1 MVVLGIVISYI
12 IILFLI
18 SAYSTKLVKGTTKG
32 YLLANQ
38 EWTFWLVAVM
48 LAGLAIGGASTIGI
62 SQRAFKYG
70 ISAGWYDVAWGTGA
84 IIVGLSGIHLWR
96 KMNVTTIPEMLCKYY
111 GAEARII
118 GVLLQIVIMLVILS
132 LQFVAGGA
140 LLSSMLPHYFTLTS
154 GMIATAITFI
164 GIATIG
170 GLWAG
175 GLANIVNVIIIW
187 IGVSIGAIVSWY
199 GAGGTS
205 AIIHK
210 LPPQISDLNPLKGI
224 ALGVLIGWFI
234 VMITQAFSVQAI
246 QQIGSAAKNPS
257 EARKG
262 FILGGLIMAPV
273 GFLSAL
279 IGIAARAKYPH
290 IVAVKA
296 LPTIIMSINPWLAG
310 FVLSG
315 LWAADISTGV
325 SLLLGSATLAEK
337 DILEWKFQSFAKMSP
352 ARKLLFTKLTV
363 LGVGIFGLFLA
374 FTAVSILK
382 VLLIGL
388 SATTPF
394 TIIFLF
400 TVYKPR
406 FCKRPAAFWT
416 ILIGMVLLV
425 LWKFIPSIR
434 FLPHPIYLEWIVCL
448 PLFMIISLV
457 SDKKLLTYEVGNP

>member
-1 MVVLGIVISYI
+1 MIVLSIVVLYIVV
-12 IILFLI
+12 LFLI
-18 SAYSTKLVKGTTKG
+18 SAYSTKLVKGTTRG

-38 EWTFWLVAVM
+38 EWSFWLVAVM

-62 SQRAFKYG
+62 SQRAFEHG
-70 ISAGWYDVAWGTGA
+70 LSAGWYDVAWGVGA
-84 IIVGLSGIHLWR
+84 IIVGIFGIHLWR
-96 KMNVTTIPEMLCKYY
+96 KMDVTTIPEMLGKYY
-111 GAEARII
+111 GTKARII
-118 GVLLQIVIMLVILS
+118 GVLLQIIIMLVILS

-140 LLSSMLPHYFTLTS
+140 LLSSMLPRYFTLTS
-154 GMIATAITFI
+154 GMVVTAITFV

-175 GLANIVNVIIIW
+175 GLANIINVLIIW
-187 IGVSIGAIVSWY
+187 VGISIGAIISWHS
-199 GAGGTS
+199 AGGS
-205 AIIHK
+205 SIIIQK
-210 LPPQISDLNPLKGI
+210 LPSHISHLNPLQGI
-224 ALGVLIGWFI
+224 TIGVLVGWFI
-234 VMITQAFSVQAI
+234 VMTTQAFSVQAI
-246 QQIGSAAKNPS
+246 EQIGSAAKNPA

-262 FILGGLIMAPV
+262 FILGGLIMAPI

-290 IVAVKA
+290 IVSVKA

-325 SLLLGSATLAEK
+325 GLLLGSATLAEK
-337 DILEWKFQSFAKMSP
+337 DILEWNFKSFREMSSTK
-352 ARKLLFTKLTV
+352 KLLLTKITV
-363 LGVGIFGLFLA
+363 LGIGILGLFLA
-374 FTAVSILK
+374 FRAISVLK

-400 TVYKPR
+400 TVYKPN

-416 ILIGMVLLV
+416 ILVGMLLLV
-425 LWKFIPSIR
+425 VWELFPPIR
-434 FLPHPIYLEWIVCL
+434 VLPHPIYLEWIVCL
-448 PLFMIISLV
+448 PIFVIISSI
-457 SDKKLLTYEVGNP
+457 SDKKLLTYG